1 MNWSARIVPLVIA
14 RASFSHAHE
23 RAYFGD
29 AQTRRSRE
37 RERGETDEQ
46 KRGRPQVYAIARA
59 SGCVHARATD
69 VSKAADA
76 VFVMLMFSLLTAQQ
90 RAAPLCA
97 PRRCT
102 GRRMGMQFVPQFLP
116 ASVTRNTRPSFSRAD
131 LAPPRSTSR
140 VSSESSTKD
149 RTLLAP
155 LGWPVRSAFG
165 NHRAAEI
172 EPSRVHARRSARS
185 VRARSFA
192 ADVTHRAP
200 RGTLRSRETRSR
212 GKAS

>member
-1 MNWSARIVPLVIA
+1 MR
-14 RASFSHAHE
+14 RHE
-23 RAYFGD
+23 EA
-29 AQTRRSRE
+29 RE

-102 GRRMGMQFVPQFLP
+102 GWRMGMQFVPQFLP
-116 ASVTRNTRPSFSRAD
+116 ASVTRNTRPSFSRRRDQPA
-131 LAPPRSTSR
+131 AFPANPPRRTAL
-140 VSSESSTKD
+140 SS
-149 RTLLAP
+149 L
-155 LGWPVRSAFG
+155 RSAGRFDPRSAIIG
-165 NHRAAEI
+165 QPRLNPLASTRDARRAQSA
-172 EPSRVHARRSARS
+172 RVHSRRMSRIARLAARYDPAK
-185 VRARSFA
+185 RDPAARPL
-192 ADVTHRAP
+192 D
-200 RGTLRSRETRSR
+200 GTERCLLL
-212 GKAS
+212 